1 MEKYQAMVG
10 KKGRLTTTGEEVWVL
25 GLFYTA
31 GMTHP
36 YRFHIDGD
44 SVPRGTEVRADLVE
58 LA

>member
-1 MEKYQAMVG
+1 MDKYQEMVG
-10 KKGRLTTTGEEVWVL
+10 KRCRLTTTGEEVWVL

-31 GMTHP
+31 GMTYP

-44 SVPRGTEVRADLVE
+44 NVPRGTEVRADIVE